1 MKGIVAVLTVGAAI
15 LASQVSYAKTQDF
28 AHSGVWD
35 AFGGTDDQGNEV
47 CGVSTHL
54 NDGSDFLIKRYE
66 NDSNYVVQAYN
77 SNWSLSFA
85 RADVSLTMGNNT
97 PWTANAAVLRST
109 HGLEFTV
116 PLLKTIDFLDEFSS
130 SDSMVYVMGTNKV
143 RWSMSLDGSDVVAKS
158 FQDCIKQMSN

>member
-1 MKGIVAVLTVGAAI
+1 
-15 LASQVSYAKTQDF
+15 
-28 AHSGVWD
+28 
-35 AFGGTDDQGNEV
+35 
-47 CGVSTHL
+47 
-54 NDGSDFLIKRYE
+54 
-66 NDSNYVVQAYN
+66 VQAYN